1 MGHPAAAPSLWTH
14 GQPPVCFELPEW
26 NQTIVIDRKA
36 EETPHLTST
45 HAESNYT
52 PSASALAPAW
62 GFQRA
67 RGERMG
73 VGIKAVEWFAGGG
86 ILAGEG
92 EKYTPK
98 KKKNPPQKPTTLQ
111 QLYRW
116 FKSYGKFCVVVT
128 WGLAALTG
136 NTCDSAGLSCVAL
149 ENYSTRLL
157 SQEMNEMNN
166 YNVCLLGHKGPL
178 LL

>member
-1 MGHPAAAPSLWTH
+1 MHQLPIFNVNVTQFAVYPFQIMKLYTFTYKERLRDLITWGAALTPLLSTPHMYRPEFWMGVLFVWQRQRRSKFPQSPWPSL
-14 GQPPVCFELPEW
+14 PPCSPHVSSLLYGTSCSCPFTMDTQASANGSPPCFELPEW

-73 VGIKAVEWFAGGG
+73 
-86 ILAGEG
+86 
-92 EKYTPK
+92 
-98 KKKNPPQKPTTLQ
+98 
-111 QLYRW
+111 
-116 FKSYGKFCVVVT
+116 
-128 WGLAALTG
+128 
-136 NTCDSAGLSCVAL
+136 
-149 ENYSTRLL
+149 
-157 SQEMNEMNN
+157 
-166 YNVCLLGHKGPL
+166 
-178 LL
+178 

>member
-1 MGHPAAAPSLWTH
+1 MDTRASANGSPPAPSSR
-14 GQPPVCFELPEW
+14 FELPEW

-73 VGIKAVEWFAGGG
+73 VGIKAVEW
-86 ILAGEG
+86 
-92 EKYTPK
+92 
-98 KKKNPPQKPTTLQ
+98 
-111 QLYRW
+111 
-116 FKSYGKFCVVVT
+116 
-128 WGLAALTG
+128 
-136 NTCDSAGLSCVAL
+136 
-149 ENYSTRLL
+149 
-157 SQEMNEMNN
+157 
-166 YNVCLLGHKGPL
+166 
-178 LL
+178 